1 MYAVHPGLILLF
13 ILLYFSAL
21 LLISGWTARK
31 AGNDSYFLGDHASPW
46 YAVAIGMI
54 GDSLSGVT
62 YISVPG
68 QVGTAHFSY
77 MQIVLGY
84 VVGYWLIALILLP
97 LYYRMQLTSI
107 YTYLL
112 HRFGPRAQKTGS
124 FFFILSRLLGA
135 AGRLYLAISVL
146 QLFVFDA
153 MGIPFAL
160 STAVVIGL
168 MLVYTLRGG
177 IKTLVWTDVFQSFFL
192 LMGVVFS
199 ILFISRAL
207 DYQVSEVWKTLL
219 HSPHTQVFHWD
230 VLPKTFFWKQFL
242 AGIFI
247 CVAMTGLDQNMMQKN
262 LSCRSLPEAQ
272 KNMFWF
278 SGIVLVVNFLFLALG
293 ALLFHFAE
301 QKGIAIPEKTDAL
314 FPLLAM
320 QHLGTAAGMMFIVG
334 LTAATFNSADSVL
347 TSLTTAWYMDF
358 LPAERQTEKIRIR
371 IHIGFGIL
379 LLMVI
384 LVFQAMQQDAIINT
398 ILMLAGF
405 TYGPLLG
412 LFAMGITTQRNV
424 NDRWIPLICI
434 IAPVTTWLIQTQAP
448 DYLGGYQIGSEL
460 LVINGGITLMGLWLI
475 HPKTKS
481 T

>member
-1 MYAVHPGLILLF
+1 MHPGLIILF
-13 ILLYFSAL
+13 VILYFSAL
-21 LLISGWTARK
+21 LLISAWTSRR
-31 AGNDSYFLGDHASPW
+31 AGNTSYFLGDHSSPW

-84 VVGYWLIALILLP
+84 VVGYWLIALVLLP

-112 HRFGPRAQKTGS
+112 HRFGPSAQKTGS
-124 FFFILSRLLGA
+124 FFFLLSRLLGA
-135 AGRLYLAISVL
+135 AGRLYLAVSVL

-153 MGIPFAL
+153 MGVPFAF
-160 STAVVIGL
+160 SVAVVIGL

-177 IKTLVWTDVFQSFFL
+177 IKTLVWTDVFQSLFL

-199 ILFISRAL
+199 ILFISRAMHYSFTDVWTVL
-207 DYQVSEVWKTLL
+207 KESEN
-219 HSPHTQVFHWD
+219 TQIFHWD
-230 VLPKTFFWKQFL
+230 ILPKTYFWKQFI

-272 KNMFWF
+272 KNLFWF

-301 QKGIAIPEKTDAL
+301 VQGIAIPEKTDTL
-314 FPLLAM
+314 FPLLAL

-334 LTAATFNSADSVL
+334 LIAATFNSADSVL
-347 TSLTTAWYMDF
+347 TSLTTATYMDF
-358 LPAERQTEKIRIR
+358 LPEEKQSEKIRMQ

-379 LLMVI
+379 LFMVI
-384 LVFQAMQQDAIINT
+384 LIFQAMQQDAIINT
-398 ILMLAGF
+398 ILMIAGY
-405 TYGPLLG
+405 TYGPLLA
-412 LFAMGITTQRNV
+412 LFILGITTTRQV
-424 NDRWIPLICI
+424 KDKWVPLICLLAPI
-434 IAPVTTWLIQTQAP
+434 ITWIIQYKAPAFLS
-448 DYLGGYQIGSEL
+448 GYQIGSEL
-460 LVINGGITLMGLWLI
+460 LLLNGGITLAGLWLI
-475 HPKTKS
+475 NPSKEN
-481 T
+481 